1 MPIRVLHINYSDII
15 GARFNGYCMMEENT
29 NPNFEFSMA
38 VWKKKSDNKNVFL
51 LPPQNKYLKYLIE
64 KTIHLTC
71 KFGFDHFFSF
81 CSIALL
87 SRQKYF
93 QEADIINL
101 HIIHGDTN
109 FSIKDLPKLCRL
121 KKIVW
126 TIHDQWAISGGCI
139 HPFDCKG
146 TNNGCPSFCPYP
158 RYNSLFKHRMPY
170 YLFRLKDY
178 YYKQSKFN
186 IVVSTDWMKEKI
198 KNSLLLGSHDISVIP
213 FGVNLQI
220 FQNRGKC
227 AARIKIGIPKN
238 NFVVILRN
246 TGLSTDTMK
255 GLKYTKLALEKL
267 QSSKA
272 ITIIVLEQSDGF
284 IDLSSKYQVITPG
297 WLDQNAII
305 DYYSASDVLLMPS
318 IQESFGL
325 MAIEAMAC
333 EVPVIVAEGSALP
346 EVVGNDI
353 GGIVVKPRNYNAII
367 NALSLLIE
375 NQDYIEKLSKNARR
389 RVMQLFDS
397 QKYIKKYQSLYSTIM
412 S

>member
-1 MPIRVLHINYSDII
+1 
-15 GARFNGYCMMEENT
+15 
-29 NPNFEFSMA
+29 
-38 VWKKKSDNKNVFL
+38 
-51 LPPQNKYLKYLIE
+51 
-64 KTIHLTC
+64 
-71 KFGFDHFFSF
+71 
-81 CSIALL
+81 
-87 SRQKYF
+87 
-93 QEADIINL
+93 
-101 HIIHGDTN
+101 
-109 FSIKDLPKLCRL
+109 
-121 KKIVW
+121 
-126 TIHDQWAISGGCI
+126 
-139 HPFDCKG
+139 
-146 TNNGCPSFCPYP
+146 
-158 RYNSLFKHRMPY
+158 
-170 YLFRLKDY
+170 
-178 YYKQSKFN
+178 
-186 IVVSTDWMKEKI
+186 
-198 KNSLLLGSHDISVIP
+198 
-213 FGVNLQI
+213 
-220 FQNRGKC
+220 
-227 AARIKIGIPKN
+227 ARIKIGIPKN